1 MTLFGLSEP
10 VIRLL
15 AFSTIFITLA
25 VIELLAPRLERG
37 EMRGAL
43 KSRRWVTNLAMVV
56 LSSVALRIV
65 FPLAAVGTA
74 LWAQSQG
81 IGLFPLLGLPLWLVA
96 ILAFVVLDFSVW
108 LEHVVSHKWPWLWRI
123 HRMHHADTG
132 FDLTTALRFHP
143 LEIVLSMVWKAAV
156 IIALGAPPVAV
167 LIFEIV
173 LNGAAMFN
181 HANIRLP
188 KAVDAILRLLIVTPD
203 MHRIHHSTDPRE
215 TDSNYGFNL
224 AIWDRMFSTYTQTP
238 RRGNTGIEIGL
249 TEWRDGRATANLGWA
264 LAMPFRFAAKA
275 KPEHKPDQ

>member
-15 AFSTIFITLA
+15 AFSTIFIALA
-25 VIELLAPRLERG
+25 AIELLAPRLERD

-43 KSRRWVTNLAMVV
+43 KSRRWMTNLAMVV

-74 LWAQSQG
+74 LWAQANG
-81 IGLFPLLGLPLWLVA
+81 YGLFPLIGLPLWA
-96 ILAFVVLDFSVW
+96 AGILAFVVLDFAVW
-108 LEHVVSHKWPWLWRI
+108 LEHVVSHKWQWLWRI

-143 LEIVLSMVWKAAV
+143 LEIVLSMLWKAAV
-156 IIALGAPPVAV
+156 IIALGVPPVAV
-167 LIFEIV
+167 LVFEIV

-188 KAVDAILRLLIVTPD
+188 KAADAVLRLLIVTPD

-224 AIWDRMFSTYTQTP
+224 AIWDRLFSTYTETP
-238 RRGNTGIEIGL
+238 RRGETGIEIGL
-249 TEWRDGRATANLGWA
+249 SEWRDSRTASLGWA
-264 LAMPFRFAAKA
+264 LALPFRFPPKA
-275 KPEHKPDQ
+275 RPRSTGDQ